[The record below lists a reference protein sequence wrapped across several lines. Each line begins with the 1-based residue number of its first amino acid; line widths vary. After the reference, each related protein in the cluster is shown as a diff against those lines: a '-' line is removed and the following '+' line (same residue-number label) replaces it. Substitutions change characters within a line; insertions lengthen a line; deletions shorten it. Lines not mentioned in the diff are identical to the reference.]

1 MPKQITGLDK
11 KEQQGHA
18 HRAKQQKNPQISGS
32 SKEQFT
38 MQVSTVDALS
48 TVIRHE
54 LPEQMENMRRD
65 VERARMEKEDM
76 RCKMV
81 ELSTRIQMDHEKIIE
96 MPEWM
101 YWSWRGYSH
110 GMTRWLDYV
119 LNGRYDPMF
128 R

>member
-1 MPKQITGLDK
+1 MLHDIAAYCLCAGG
-11 KEQQGHA
+11 GHPGA
-18 HRAKQQKNPQISGS
+18 LHVDLYDGESG
-32 SKEQFT
+32 
-38 MQVSTVDALS
+38 VV
-48 TVIRHE
+48 
-54 LPEQMENMRRD
+54 RRD

-81 ELSTRIQMDHEKIIE
+81 ELSTRTQMDHEKIIQ
-96 MPEWM
+96 MPNEV